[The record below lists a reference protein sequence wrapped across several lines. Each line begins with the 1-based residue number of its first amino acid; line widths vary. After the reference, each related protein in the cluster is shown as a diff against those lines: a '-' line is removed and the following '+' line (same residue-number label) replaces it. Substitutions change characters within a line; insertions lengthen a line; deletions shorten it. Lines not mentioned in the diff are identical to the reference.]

1 MSVAGWLQ
9 QAVSGLTSRF
19 VNTVEEGWRRAPLVY
34 AATGLIVG
42 IALGSRSGGGVGGPE
57 APGGVNVA
65 FAAGAG
71 VLVFVAGWAG
81 AAVFRR
87 TIWAAA
93 LLVAT
98 GCAGGGLTLE
108 RIAARRLA
116 SGIGLYAETPF
127 CLARVRGTVVK
138 VTPTSTPRAFVFDR
152 YLPAER
158 RGALML
164 DVRRIERFQGWV
176 RTSGLVRVTCN
187 EPLLDV
193 RPGDEVEA
201 FGRLYAFRPAANPGG
216 FDAAAHYHGEG
227 IGAGLSC
234 ESAANIRLAEGA
246 AWSSRTIG
254 LERLRAWFRRLL
266 TEDWPDV
273 TEGTRGLL
281 ETMVL
286 GHRATLDRRID
297 RLFTELGVSHLL
309 AVSGAQVAAI
319 AWGAWFAARLL
330 GFQRR
335 AAAGL
340 TFAATAVYAGAA
352 EPSAPILRAV
362 VVCGLVS
369 FGFGI
374 GRAVRPVNLLA
385 LACFLLLLIRPG
397 YAFSAAFQ
405 LSFAA
410 ALGIVALTPAA
421 SGAWGEIV
429 RWVEDRR
436 HGPLAAELRRRL
448 AAIDRPVVAPKDVG
462 PLPVWRLASRLRGAS
477 GDLPRRAGRV
487 VGLSIAVSVSAW
499 AATAPLVA
507 WHFHQIQWAGP
518 LNTLAL
524 SLPVTLMIDA
534 GFAAILLSVV
544 SPEAALPLKGV
555 LFGLQETILRVAE
568 ALPRGYPWIMS
579 ASRPSWAGLV
589 GWYAALAFAA
599 WRFRR
604 TSPPLSREHRFEA
617 LKAPEPASR
626 RGKSFAVALTCAA
639 ALIAGGWAAWG
650 RGADRALTMTAL
662 SVGRGLAVVIELPD
676 GRTLLYDAGSDARYD
691 VGSSVIAP
699 FLRSR
704 GVLRVDAV
712 YVSHA
717 NLDHFSGLP
726 GLIDALPTGPVILTP
741 YFLHGAETGSPAR
754 RLIDVLCAAGHPV
767 EVEDLEG
774 DPATERGGVR
784 IERVWPPPGL
794 PSHVE
799 ANETSLVLRLTFGGR
814 SVLLTGDIEDE
825 AQRSLML
832 RGELDADV
840 LVLPHHGSPRAST
853 DRFVEHVR
861 PSIVVQSA
869 RGGAGAVL
877 ERFTTSGRIRAYNTG
892 DDGAV
897 TVRLSE
903 SGVEASGLHGA
914 RR

>member
-1 MSVAGWLQ
+1 M
-9 QAVSGLTSRF
+9 
-19 VNTVEEGWRRAPLVY
+19 LV
-34 AATGLIVG
+34 G
-42 IALGSRSGGGVGGPE
+42 
-57 APGGVNVA
+57 
-65 FAAGAG
+65 
-71 VLVFVAGWAG
+71 GWAG
-81 AAVFRR
+81 AAALRR
-87 TIWAAA
+87 NIWAAA
-93 LLVAT
+93 LLVAA
-98 GCAGGGLTLE
+98 GCAGGGLALE

-116 SGIGLYAETPF
+116 TGIGLYAETPF

-138 VTPTSTPRAFVFDR
+138 VTPTSTPRAFAFDR

-164 DVRRIERFQGWV
+164 DVRQIERFQGWV
-176 RTSGLVRVTCN
+176 RTSGLVRVTCD
-187 EPLLDV
+187 EPLLDL

-201 FGRLYAFRPAANPGG
+201 FGRLYAFRSASNPGG
-216 FDAAAHYHGEG
+216 FDAAAHYRGEG

-234 ESAANIRLAEGA
+234 EYATNIRLVEGA
-246 AWSSRTIG
+246 AWSTRALG
-254 LERLRAWFRRLL
+254 LEHLRAWFRRLL

-309 AVSGAQVAAI
+309 AVSGAQVVAI

-369 FGFGI
+369 LGFGI

-410 ALGIVALTPAA
+410 ALGIVTLTPAA
-421 SGAWGEIV
+421 SSAWREFV

-448 AAIDRPVVAPKDVG
+448 AAIDRPVAAPKDIG
-462 PLPVWRLASRLRGAS
+462 PLPVWRLASPLRDAAG
-477 GDLPRRAGRV
+477 GLPRRAGRGI
-487 VGLSIAVSVSAW
+487 GLSIAVSVSAW

-534 GFAAILLSVV
+534 GFAAILLGVV
-544 SPEAALPLKGV
+544 SPEAALPLKGA
-555 LFGLQETILRVAE
+555 LFVLQEAILRIAE
-568 ALPRGYPWIMS
+568 ALPRGYPWILS
-579 ASRPSWAGLV
+579 TSRPSWAGLV
-589 GWYAALAFAA
+589 GWYAALGVAA

-604 TSPPLSREHRFEA
+604 TSQPLSREHRFEA
-617 LKAPEPASR
+617 LKAPEKTGR
-626 RGKSFAVALTCAA
+626 RAKPVAVMLACAA
-639 ALIAGGWAAWG
+639 AAIGGGWAAWG
-650 RGADRALTMTAL
+650 RDKDAALTMTAL

-676 GRTLLYDAGSDARYD
+676 GGALLYDAGSDARYD

-704 GVLRVDAV
+704 GVQQVDGV

-726 GLIDALPTGPVILTP
+726 GLIEALPTGPVVLTP
-741 YFLHGAETGSPAR
+741 YFLHGAPTGSPAR
-754 RLIDVLCAAGHPV
+754 RLIDVLCAAEHPV
-767 EVEDLEG
+767 EVADLKST
-774 DPATERGGVR
+774 PVTERGGVR
-784 IERVWPPPGL
+784 IERVWPPPDL

-799 ANETSLVLRLTFGGR
+799 TNETSLVLRLTYAGK

-825 AQRSLML
+825 AQRALMS

-853 DRFVEHVR
+853 DRFVGHVR

-869 RGGAGAVL
+869 REGAGAVL
-877 ERFTTSGRIRAYNTG
+877 ERFTRSGRIRAYNTG

-903 SGVEASGLHGA
+903 SVVEVSAWQRKG
-914 RR
+914 R

>member
-1 MSVAGWLQ
+1 MAGGLQ
-9 QAVSGLTSRF
+9 QTVFRLISRLF
-19 VNTVEEGWRRAPLVY
+19 SILEEGWRRAPFVY
-34 AATGLIVG
+34 PATGLIAG
-42 IALGSRSGGGVGGPE
+42 IAVGSRLGGETGGPL
-57 APGGVNVA
+57 APGGEN
-65 FAAGAG
+65 FALAVGAG
-71 VLVFVAGWAG
+71 VLVLVGGWAG
-81 AAVFRR
+81 AAVLRR
-87 TIWAAA
+87 NIPASA
-93 LLVAT
+93 LLVAS
-98 GCAGGGLTLE
+98 GCAGGGLALE
-108 RIAARRLA
+108 RIAARRVT

-138 VTPTSTPRAFVFDR
+138 VTPTSTPRSFVFDR

-158 RGALML
+158 RGTLML
-164 DVRRIERFQGWV
+164 DARQIERFQGWV
-176 RTSGLVRVTCN
+176 RTSGLVRVTCD
-187 EPLLDV
+187 EPLLDL

-201 FGRLYAFRPAANPGG
+201 FGRLYAFRSASNPGG
-216 FDAAAHYHGEG
+216 FDAAAHYRGEG
-227 IGAGLSC
+227 IGAGLTC
-234 ESAANIRLAEGA
+234 EYAANIRVVEGA
-246 AWSSRTIG
+246 AWSTRALG
-254 LERLRAWFRRLL
+254 LEHLRAWFRRLL

-297 RLFTELGVSHLL
+297 RLFAELGVSHLL

-319 AWGAWFAARLL
+319 AWGAWFASRLL

-340 TFAATAVYAGAA
+340 TFVATVVYAGAT

-369 FGFGI
+369 LGFGI

-410 ALGIVALTPAA
+410 AVGIVTLTPAA
-421 SGAWGEIV
+421 SGGWRAFV

-448 AAIDRPVVAPKDVG
+448 AAVDRPVVAPKDIG
-462 PLPVWRLASRLRGAS
+462 PLPLWRLASRLRVAAG
-477 GDLPRRAGRV
+477 GLPRRAGRV
-487 VGLSIAVSVSAW
+487 IGLSIAVSVSAW

-507 WHFHQIQWAGP
+507 WHFHQIQWVGP

-524 SLPVTLMIDA
+524 SPPVMLMIDA
-534 GFAAILLSVV
+534 GFAAILLSAV
-544 SPEAALPLKGV
+544 SPEAALPLKGA
-555 LFGLQETILRVAE
+555 LFVLQEAVLRIAE

-579 ASRPSWAGLV
+579 VSRPSWVGLV
-589 GWYAALAFAA
+589 GWYVVLACAA

-604 TSPPLSREHRFEA
+604 MAQPLSREHRFEA
-617 LKAPEPASR
+617 LKAPEKTGR
-626 RGKSFAVALTCAA
+626 RAKPVAVMLICAA
-639 ALIAGGWAAWG
+639 AGAIGGSWAAWG
-650 RGADRALTMTAL
+650 RDKDAALTMTAL

-676 GRTLLYDAGSDARYD
+676 GGTLLYDAGSDARYD

-704 GVLRVDAV
+704 GVQQVDSV

-726 GLIDALPTGPVILTP
+726 GLIEALPTGPVVLTP
-741 YFLHGAETGSPAR
+741 YFLHGAPTGSPAR

-767 EVEDLEG
+767 EVADLKST
-774 DPATERGGVR
+774 PVTERGGVR
-784 IERVWPPPGL
+784 IERVWPPPDL

-799 ANETSLVLRLTFGGR
+799 ANETSLVLRLTYAGK
-814 SVLLTGDIEDE
+814 SILLTGDIEDE
-825 AQRSLML
+825 AQQALLS

-869 RGGAGAVL
+869 REGAGAVL
-877 ERFTTSGRIRAYNTG
+877 ERFTRSGRIRAYNTG

-897 TVRLSE
+897 TVRLTE
-903 SGVEASGLHGA
+903 SVVEVSAWQSKG
-914 RR
+914 R